1 MSAHRA
7 VRIFLEE
14 LYLLL
19 LPLTHQPEHR
29 QRWAEM
35 LGETLAA
42 GERLGLIEPE
52 EAETWRRRIARMGS
66 RRRRRP
72 SPEVRDRGRAYLE
85 TADRSSLLRLHGA
98 VTAFEH
104 VGILNHHRGFDWRQ
118 NKLRMDDPEWER
130 QAYPDFR
137 ARGEARVLRGP
148 EARVSGIRVL
158 SVAIFDDG
166 FVLTTQRDP
175 FSAGA
180 ARDDLQLEF
189 LSGDSM
195 SYEDEMVRVVDDL
208 GHRYRWSSSGGV
220 SNGFALDAIVT
231 TVAQYRPAP
240 PPEATRLEL
249 RTPQGALRI
258 DLRED

>member
-1 MSAHRA
+1 
-7 VRIFLEE
+7 
-14 LYLLL
+14 
-19 LPLTHQPEHR
+19 
-29 QRWAEM
+29 
-35 LGETLAA
+35 
-42 GERLGLIEPE
+42 
-52 EAETWRRRIARMGS
+52 MGS

-72 SPEVRDRGRAYLE
+72 SPEVRDRARAYLE

-104 VGILNHHRGFDWRQ
+104 VGILNHDRGFDWRR
-118 NKLRMDDPEWER
+118 NKLRMHDHTSER
-130 QAYPDFR
+130 QAFPAFR

-148 EARVSGIRVL
+148 GGRVSGIRVL

-180 ARDDLQLEF
+180 VREDLQLEF
-189 LSGDSM
+189 LSGDVVT
-195 SYEDEMVRVVDDL
+195 YEHEMVRIVDDL
-208 GHRYRWSSSGGV
+208 GHRYGWSSSGGV
-220 SNGFALDAIVT
+220 MSGFALDAIVT

-240 PPEATRLEL
+240 PPEATWLEL